1 LAQDLQFVQEQIAK
15 LFARIHSIRG
25 MLHGLHRALPSQ
37 PSRTGARPWTPD
49 PRP

>member
-1 LAQDLQFVQEQIAK
+1 LVQEQIANE
-15 LFARIHSIRG
+15 LVTRIHSIRG

-37 PSRTGARPWTPD
+37 PSRTDARLLH